1 MSLPFPQRSIPAL
14 ERQAPCGGLTGEP
27 NLSLPKDQL
36 YTGYSNAYRVR
47 PLSCPSIW
55 GQLVTDAQKNAF
67 IETFHLNYSI
77 VHLSKNFIILY
88 P

>member
-36 YTGYSNAYRVR
+36 YAGYSNGYRVR